1 MLCITG
7 GSKMDFLFTD
17 TEVEPGDAGTLA
29 STSDKPI
36 WAVERKQ
43 RTPMTTLDVEF
54 CGMFTFDFS
63 REGSELE

>member
-1 MLCITG
+1 
-7 GSKMDFLFTD
+7 MDFLVAD
-17 TEVEPGDAGTLA
+17 IDVEPGDAGTLA
-29 STSDKPI
+29 SNSDKPV

-43 RTPMTTLDVEF
+43 STPMTTLDLEF